1 MVLID
6 GMLSMVPPRCVC
18 QCTIRED
25 FVFLKEG
32 KVSPVA
38 VMEVAAQ
45 TAAVYM
51 GIHWRTRHIGFLA
64 SCRDAEFYVDAY
76 LLGDVLRVH
85 AELLAET
92 ERSGSF
98 ECVVFRGEERTARL
112 QLLVVK
118 PAFEIA
124 AAGEHPPQAPTPITG

>member
-1 MVLID
+1 MHSVTHHLPHEPPMVLID

-76 LLGDVLRVH
+76 FLGDVLRVH

-92 ERSGSF
+92 RNRV
-98 ECVVFRGEERTARL
+98 CDLYLA
-112 QLLVVK
+112 
-118 PAFEIA
+118 
-124 AAGEHPPQAPTPITG
+124 